1 MTTKTLDSKQ
11 ARDHWREIVDLVLT
25 EHTEVVITR
34 YNKPVVTV
42 VAYEDYLAVRDELVK
57 RRAARRSWQ
66 RTEDEALAT
75 MLASE
80 HVLARDWSTPEED
93 EAWAGL

>member
-1 MTTKTLDSKQ
+1 MPALPGSPSIKRS
-11 ARDHWREIVDLVLT
+11 
-25 EHTEVVITR
+25 
-34 YNKPVVTV
+34 VTPSAV
-42 VAYEDYLAVRDELVK
+42 VAYEDSLAVRDELVK
-57 RRAARRSWQ
+57 RRAARRSSQ
-66 RTEDEALAT
+66 RAEDEALAT